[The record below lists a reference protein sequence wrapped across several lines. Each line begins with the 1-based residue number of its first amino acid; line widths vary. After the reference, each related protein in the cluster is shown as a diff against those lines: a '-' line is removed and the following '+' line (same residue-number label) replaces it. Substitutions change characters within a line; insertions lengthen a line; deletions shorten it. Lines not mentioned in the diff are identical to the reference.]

1 MRFFVLLWG
10 LLLVYLSLDVGR
22 ICRAADE
29 APMYRVEQQVSSD
42 WVTRSITFL
51 SSGYAVEEEVLF
63 QSDVNLCVRALHG
76 RIRGVTAEPW
86 DRYASLLN
94 IYAVFQPSVESG
106 AASKE
111 DLKGGRNN
119 LGCSITLTYPPVVS
133 CDLNAVFRL
142 AAYAPVQDLV
152 VVLVN
157 QPKAAVGVG
166 GKSIAIFTN
175 DPLFMPFFVIR
186 ELSKAVTS
194 LGSEYAFGVEDK
206 HVVQVPNCAPSIE
219 AARAAWGHW
228 IDQGLADETPLK
240 GCFFNNYYRPT
251 RQDCIMRNSSVGGLC
266 AVCKEQVNL
275 ALLSADLGDSTA
287 HTRCIRDTPNL
298 IFNRFQDL
306 QIHIGEIGGMTDMKV
321 DWMLADGSIVGTAND
336 SQLVIALDSLRGLPL
351 PTEICAVIT
360 DNSPYIRPKW
370 RAKLLRRI
378 ASFRLVSDTSSTPV
392 NVRRCGMSEVCK
404 SCQGPHCDET
414 VLSHPNVMK
423 WAVEEDVKVRRNS
436 YVILVAVYSG
446 VAIVLLLIVL
456 VLYLR
461 CYLRRPHEI
470 FFNPCMDRVNRGVL
484 LIISVIITCMSTFTL
499 VSIPLLDENHFIFL
513 RKLFIPFF
521 VMTTVTYLFSLLN
534 FVAVIF
540 RLYIFTVICGA
551 VLLLIG
557 LFHAALGAL
566 LGLAAGFVE
575 DFLVGYAASGW
586 METAHSNPSQIS
598 RVQSHL
604 KCSGF
609 FVSCLEVASSIC
621 PVGSESNL
629 HAEPCATA
637 LLKALYNMHTALT
650 VSIFITGALV
660 IVCGLLD
667 FVFVLRSLH
676 LSRMGRRRRM
686 YRNDPHAAVL
696 PLVFAEARRA
706 HRMFCRSFNGHGRTL
721 EAQRVTGFLERVF
734 GTKLKP
740 EEKGMLEAEG
750 PFTFNGLM
758 SFFFPHFITS
768 RMDPRQLTPEEAHM
782 AQGVFELQCLQFQ
795 KLWKFATASAAMSPG
810 KLCGL
815 FRLYTRDNFVV
826 EPQELLALIKK
837 AADTN
842 SIEAALYRGL
852 TTFELEGLRNAWAVL
867 KPNII
872 GDLNDEQIALFYQWT
887 HRDVLRGDNHLKE
900 WKQSLDVRRRGRIGW
915 GEFCYPF
922 AKRALLWKAR
932 EFLSNM
938 GKEVPPELLK
948 KEFVQWRF
956 GNTVVNATFLP
967 YEDEIPIERVLE
979 YVLSHAKGKQRKR
992 KEL

>member
-10 LLLVYLSLDVGR
+10 LLVVCLTLGVGR
-22 ICRAADE
+22 IYCAADGE
-29 APMYRVEQQVSSD
+29 PTYRAEQQVSGD

-63 QSDVNLCVRALHG
+63 HSDVSLCVRALHG

-86 DRYASLLN
+86 DRYASFLN

-106 AASKE
+106 AASKG

-119 LGCSITLTYPPVVS
+119 LGCSITPTYPSVVS

-186 ELSKAVTS
+186 ELSKAVAS
-194 LGSEYAFGVEDK
+194 LSSEFAFGVEDK
-206 HVVQVPNCAPSIE
+206 HAVQVPNCAPSIE

-228 IDQGLADETPLK
+228 IDQGLADETPFK

-251 RQDCIMRNSSVGGLC
+251 RQDCMMRNSSVGGLC

-275 ALLSADLGDSTA
+275 ALLSADLGDSKA
-287 HTRCIRDTPNL
+287 HTRCIRNTPNL
-298 IFNRFQDL
+298 IFNHFQDL
-306 QIHIGEIGGMTDMKV
+306 QIHIGEIRGMTDMKV
-321 DWMLADGSIVGTAND
+321 DWMLADGSIVGTTNA
-336 SQLVIALDSLRGLPL
+336 SQLVITSESLRGLPL
-351 PTEICAVIT
+351 STEICAVIT

-370 RAKLLRRI
+370 RTKLLRRI
-378 ASFRLVSDTSSTPV
+378 ASFILASDTSSTPV
-392 NVRRCGMSEVCK
+392 NVGRCGMSEVCE
-404 SCQGPHCDET
+404 SCQGPHCDVT
-414 VLSHPNVMK
+414 ALSRPNVMK
-423 WAVEEDVKVRRNS
+423 WAVEEDVKVRRSS
-436 YVILVAVYSG
+436 YLILVAVYSG
-446 VAIVLLLIVL
+446 VAFVLLLIVL
-456 VLYLR
+456 MLYWR
-461 CYLRRPHEI
+461 CYLRRSHEI

-484 LIISVIITCMSTFTL
+484 LVISVIITCMSTFTL
-499 VSIPLLDENHFIFL
+499 VSIPLWDEDHFIFL
-513 RKLFIPFF
+513 RKLFITFF

-534 FVAVIF
+534 FVSVIF

-551 VLLLIG
+551 VLLLMG
-557 LFHAALGAL
+557 LLHAVLGAL
-566 LGLAAGFVE
+566 LGLASG
-575 DFLVGYAASGW
+575 FLVDVLVGHVAPAW
-586 METAHSNPSQIS
+586 MDMAHNNPSQIS
-598 RVQSHL
+598 RLQSHL

-621 PVGSESNL
+621 PVGSESNM
-629 HAEPCATA
+629 HAETCATA
-637 LLKALYNMHTALT
+637 LLKAVHNMPTSLT
-650 VSIFITGALV
+650 VFILITGALV
-660 IVCGLLD
+660 IVCGFLD
-667 FVFVLRSLH
+667 LVFVMRSLH

-706 HRMFCRSFNGHGRTL
+706 HRMFCRSFDGHGKTL
-721 EAQRVTGFLERVF
+721 EAQRATGFLERAF

-740 EEKGMLEAEG
+740 EEKGMLESEG
-750 PFTFNGLM
+750 PVTFNRLM
-758 SFFFPHFITS
+758 SFFFPYFSTS
-768 RMDPRQLTPEEAHM
+768 RMDPRQLTPEEAHT
-782 AQGVFELQCLQFQ
+782 AQGVFELLCFQFQ
-795 KLWKFATASAAMSPG
+795 KLCKFATASAAMSPG
-810 KLCGL
+810 TLYGL
-815 FRLYTRDNFVV
+815 FRLYTRDHFVV
-826 EPQELLALIKK
+826 EPQKLLALIKK
-837 AADTN
+837 AADAN
-842 SIEAALYRGL
+842 SIETALCQGL
-852 TTFELEGLRNAWAVL
+852 TNFELEGLRNVWAVL
-867 KPNII
+867 NPNII

-900 WKQSLDVRRRGRIGW
+900 WKRSLDVRKRGSIGW

-922 AKRALLWKAR
+922 ARRALLWKAR
-932 EFLSNM
+932 EFLSNL

-956 GNTVVNATFLP
+956 GNTVVDATFLP

-979 YVLSHAKGKQRKR
+979 YVLSHARGMQKKR
-992 KEL
+992 KEM